1 MAVHALL
8 RRCARLL
15 CRFPGNKL
23 TETLLLLLLG
33 GSKVRAGPNFRRQLN
48 NNDTHTHVF
57 GWWVFRY
64 DHAGSCDYVTHSLEV
79 RSCVTAETLM
89 AFYSNE

>member
-1 MAVHALL
+1 MAVRILL
-8 RRCARLL
+8 RRRARLL

-48 NNDTHTHVF
+48 NNDIHTHVF

-64 DHAGSCDYVTHSLEV
+64 DHGVV
-79 RSCVTAETLM
+79 ITLRIRRKFGV
-89 AFYSNE
+89 ALRLRR